1 MPGYVLISQNEFSP
15 PRQRGLSPF
24 IEVVGL
30 FDFLRE
36 LQYEELPFSRNACIR
51 VEGLEE
57 VLFAAR
63 PNYQNL
69 ALRIRNR
76 LNAAAN
82 ELHKQL
88 LTVQIV
94 FKGKLERGANLRDHY
109 RGEDLPIHL
118 IFGSPTSSD
127 ADGST
132 VYKAPFSLTTP

>member
-1 MPGYVLISQNEFSP
+1 MPGYILLSHTEFSP
-15 PRQRGLSPF
+15 PKQRGLAPF
-24 IEVVGL
+24 PEEIGL
-30 FDFLRE
+30 LDFLRE
-36 LQYEELPFSRNACIR
+36 LRHEDLPFSRNACVR

-63 PNYQNL
+63 PSYAEL

-82 ELHKQL
+82 ELHRQL
-88 LTVQIV
+88 LTVQVV
-94 FKGKLERGANLRDHY
+94 FRGKLERGATLRDRY
-109 RGEDLPIHL
+109 RDEVLPVHL
-118 IFGSPTSSD
+118 IFGSPTSTD

>member
-1 MPGYVLISQNEFSP
+1 MPGYILLSQNEFSP
-15 PRQRGLSPF
+15 PKSRGMTPF
-24 IEVVGL
+24 TDQIGL

-36 LQYEELPFSRNACIR
+36 LQHDELPFSRNSCIR

-63 PNYQNL
+63 PNYGDL

-109 RGEDLPIHL
+109 RGEELPIHL
-118 IFGSPTSSD
+118 IFGSPTSTD
-127 ADGST
+127 ADGSM